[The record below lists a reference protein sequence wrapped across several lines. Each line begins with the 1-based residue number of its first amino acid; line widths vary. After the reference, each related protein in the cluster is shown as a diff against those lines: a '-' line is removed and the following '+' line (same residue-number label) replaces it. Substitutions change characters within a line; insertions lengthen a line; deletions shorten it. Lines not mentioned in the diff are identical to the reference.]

1 MFFQSQTMNDRIMLR
16 SLFCWVL
23 SSMSVVAAPPT
34 ATEEPSKF
42 STANNDFA
50 LTMLRELDKDNQT
63 ANLFYSPFSI
73 MSALMM
79 TMEGARGETAL
90 QMGQSLQFVD
100 AWRQDNPTR
109 PWNLATPRE
118 QLREIVNGTPKPDA
132 PELAN
137 LRKTLAKAKDDLKG
151 ANKKVESL
159 NQKQD
164 FQGAQKAARNA
175 EEIAKRV
182 KQLTIQAEPYELRV
196 ANAIWVE
203 QSMPLKPEFL
213 EVTKKFYGTNG
224 ASSSDFIKQSEQER
238 KRINQWIATETKDK
252 IRDLLS
258 PGTINSDTRMVL
270 ANAIYFLGTWRSPF
284 LEANTQ
290 PGDFFL
296 ASGQTKSTP
305 LMFQAYESGVRYG
318 AFQGNGAPFDTPKM
332 IDFDADPKIGYP
344 EDDGFEIVEIPYN
357 GEGIA
362 MSILLPRTRTG
373 LSSLLSKT
381 SSESLDKWHRKLSDR
396 EVLVTLPRFRMETKL
411 ELVETLKRLGMKV
424 PFNCTSGGADFSG
437 MTTRP
442 EDALCITHV
451 IHQAVV
457 DVNEKGTEAA
467 AATAVVMA
475 TSAAPIQRKF
485 TPEFRADHPFLF
497 MIRDTR
503 NGLILFLGIFE
514 QPSDK

>member
-1 MFFQSQTMNDRIMLR
+1 
-16 SLFCWVL
+16 
-23 SSMSVVAAPPT
+23 
-34 ATEEPSKF
+34 
-42 STANNDFA
+42 
-50 LTMLRELDKDNQT
+50 
-63 ANLFYSPFSI
+63 
-73 MSALMM
+73 
-79 TMEGARGETAL
+79 
-90 QMGQSLQFVD
+90 
-100 AWRQDNPTR
+100 
-109 PWNLATPRE
+109 
-118 QLREIVNGTPKPDA
+118 
-132 PELAN
+132 
-137 LRKTLAKAKDDLKG
+137 
-151 ANKKVESL
+151 
-159 NQKQD
+159 
-164 FQGAQKAARNA
+164 
-175 EEIAKRV
+175 
-182 KQLTIQAEPYELRV
+182 LRV

-424 PFNCTSGGADFSG
+424 PFNCTS
-437 MTTRP
+437 
-442 EDALCITHV
+442 
-451 IHQAVV
+451 VV